1 MFVLPDFEPLDKVL
15 SALES
20 GVQAILLTFE
30 TGHILHG
37 DTINTWEKLGMSGSE
52 EKMGKQEE
60 TISHLSHT
68 NIMRGL
74 SFPLLNLCT
83 NSRFE
88 KNHHSD

>member
-37 DTINTWEKLGMSGSE
+37 DTVNTWEKSRMSGWE
-52 EKMGKQEE
+52 EKMGKQDE
-60 TISHLSHT
+60 TWGEH
-68 NIMRGL
+68 
-74 SFPLLNLCT
+74 
-83 NSRFE
+83 
-88 KNHHSD
+88 